1 MNKRVAVLYHSPCV
15 DGAFAAY
22 AAKLALGEEDVVYCG
37 HNVNA
42 AFDLERIRHC
52 SHVVLLDYIGP
63 EGFAEQLAA
72 TRESVTVVDHHKTAQ
87 ASLDALRQRPNVE
100 VVFDLERSGATL
112 ALAHF
117 APEVSEEMRQCFALV
132 EDNDLWRHALPE
144 SRAFSAG
151 LRRLLDLERES
162 LLDDVGKLSL
172 AAVLAAGAEEL
183 QLEARRVQVREG
195 AVREMSHSV
204 GEQEELERRY
214 VVQIG
219 EARLLAVDA
228 QFPTLRSTV
237 GNELAA
243 LSQAAGLAP
252 AAAVCYADSGVW
264 KVSLRSLGDWDT
276 TALSTRFG
284 GGGHRNASSFAV
296 DRTVWDSWKA

>member
-1 MNKRVAVLYHSPCV
+1 MMVAVLFHSPCV

-22 AAKLALGEEDVVYCG
+22 AARLALGEEEVVYCG
-37 HNVNA
+37 HKVNVPFN
-42 AFDLERIRHC
+42 LERIRHC
-52 SHVVLLDYIGP
+52 SRVVLLDYIGP

-72 TRESVTVVDHHKTAQ
+72 TRERVTVIDHHKTAQ
-87 ASLDALRQRPNVE
+87 RSLDALRLRPNVE

-132 EDNDLWRHALPE
+132 EDNDLWRHALPD

-183 QLEARRVQVREG
+183 QLEARRVQVRENVGHGRSYSGQRSGRAG
-195 AVREMSHSV
+195 AT
-204 GEQEELERRY
+204 LCCPNRRS
-214 VVQIG
+214 
-219 EARLLAVDA
+219 EA
-228 QFPTLRSTV
+228 F
-237 GNELAA
+237 
-243 LSQAAGLAP
+243 
-252 AAAVCYADSGVW
+252 SG
-264 KVSLRSLGDWDT
+264 
-276 TALSTRFG
+276 
-284 GGGHRNASSFAV
+284 
-296 DRTVWDSWKA
+296 